1 MAPAA
6 TSEGALTDILATPS
20 DGGVGV
26 GVGVGVAVGDGVGTG
41 VEVGAGAGAAVAVG
55 TGVGE
60 GVGVQVGG
68 RVGIGKSCE
77 RRLLFSLL
85 SSTWSVESTK
95 AVLSPGQLPPE
106 NQRET
111 DSPGASPETACCA
124 PFTSTTNGPAFPVSV
139 FVIPTLTP
147 RMVEE

>member
-1 MAPAA
+1 M
-6 TSEGALTDILATPS
+6 TSEGALTEILVTPS
-20 DGGVGV
+20 EGGVGA
-26 GVGVGVAVGDGVGTG
+26 GAIVGVAVGDGVGIGVVVGTG
-41 VEVGAGAGAAVAVG
+41 VEVAMAVG

-68 RVGIGKSCE
+68 GVGIGRSCA
-77 RRLLFSLL
+77 RLLLSSSL
-85 SSTWSVESTK
+85 SSTWSVASTK
-95 AVLSPGQLPPE
+95 AVLSPGQLPPG

-111 DSPGASPETACCA
+111 DPPGASPETACCA